1 MVDMANLPMIAIAP
15 ANHMEDIIHKEVI
28 HHITGNIVIM
38 VIMGVGIMGMA
49 MGMADPLISTVSPAI
64 NTVNL
69 LRE

>member
-1 MVDMANLPMIAIAP
+1 MVDMANLPIIAIAP

-28 HHITGNIVIM
+28 HHIISTLVIIAIM
-38 VIMGVGIMGMA
+38 VIMGVGI

-69 LRE
+69 LRG